1 MTKQDLVDVVSYEV
15 GLSKKDAGRAIDA
28 VITGITKS
36 LKKGQ
41 RVSLVGFGT
50 FEVRRRS
57 AREGRN
63 PQTGQSI
70 TIPARKTP
78 AFRAGKNLKTAVQ

>member
-1 MTKQDLVDVVSYEV
+1 MTKQDLVDAVSYEV

-28 VITGITKS
+28 VISGITKS

-63 PQTGQSI
+63 PQTGQTL